1 MNIVEAVDQVRDREQ
16 LIAFIR
22 MLACGLREQ
31 PHTWENRDLP
41 SYLDAMAAWIEDMDG
56 YFLSKGEQPA
66 DQPSWRL
73 LSEILMAAR
82 SYE

>member
-1 MNIVEAVDQVRDREQ
+1 MNIVEAIDRVRDREE
-16 LIAFIR
+16 LVTFIR
-22 MLACGLREQ
+22 MLACDLREQ
-31 PHTWENRDLP
+31 PDAWENRDLP

-56 YFLSKGEQPA
+56 YFLHKGEQPPE
-66 DQPSWRL
+66 QPSWKL